1 MPKLAANV
9 SLMFNEV
16 PFLDRFARAAHAGFR
31 GVEMLFPFDHSPED
45 IAQQLES
52 HQLRNVLF
60 NMPPGNWSAG
70 DRGLAAVPGREEEFR
85 QSVAIAVRYAKALG
99 TPCIHMLAGIPGAGA
114 DRARCRQLYIDHL
127 RYAAREVAALGRILV
142 IEPIN
147 TRDVPGYFLNT
158 QAEAHAIR
166 EKVGEPNL
174 KVQMDLYHVQIM
186 EGDLA
191 VKIRKYLPH
200 VGHIQIASVPD
211 RNEPDDGEVNY
222 RYLFRLLDELG
233 YQGWVGCEYRPK
245 GSTEDGLR
253 WLKTIA

>member
-1 MPKLAANV
+1 MPKFAANV

-16 PFLDRFARAAHAGFR
+16 PFLERFARAAHAGFR
-31 GVEMLFPFDHSPED
+31 GVEMLFPFDFAPED
-45 IAQQLES
+45 IARQLKS
-52 HQLRNVLF
+52 NQLQNVLF
-60 NMPPGNWSAG
+60 NMPPGDWSGG

-85 QSVAIAVRYAKALG
+85 QSVATAVRYAKALG
-99 TPCIHMLAGIPGAGA
+99 TPCIHTLAGIPGAGA
-114 DRARCRQLYIDHL
+114 DRTRCRQLYIDHL
-127 RYAAREVAALGRILV
+127 RYAAREVATIGRTLV

-166 EKVGEPNL
+166 EQVGEPNL
-174 KVQMDLYHVQIM
+174 KVQMDFYHAQIV
-186 EGDLA
+186 EGDLS
-191 VKIRKYLPH
+191 VKLRKYLPN

-222 RYLFRLLDELG
+222 RYLFRLFDELG

-245 GSTEDGLR
+245 GVTEDGLR
-253 WLKTIA
+253 WLKTMA